1 MFSDGRSKRLVIV
14 SHCILNQ
21 NSISDSTAD
30 FPSQFQEIVKLL
42 IDNNIGIIQLRCPEI
57 LCLGLNRM
65 DDQGCKRELLTE
77 NSRIRKLLE
86 YELNLK
92 RIRNYVKD
100 VLYEIAE
107 YKKYGFEILG
117 IIGVNRSPS
126 CGINTT
132 SKNNE
137 EISGY
142 GVLMNELKLILEKER
157 IEIPMIG
164 TKTSEV
170 DESVKTVQAL
180 IAGKY

>member
-1 MFSDGRSKRLVIV
+1 
-14 SHCILNQ
+14 
-21 NSISDSTAD
+21 
-30 FPSQFQEIVKLL
+30 
-42 IDNNIGIIQLRCPEI
+42 
-57 LCLGLNRM
+57 M

-86 YELNLK
+86 CELNLK
-92 RIRNYVKD
+92 KIRNYVKD

-180 IAGKY
+180 IVGKY

>member
-1 MFSDGRSKRLVIV
+1 MFSDARSKKLVIV

-30 FPSQFQEIVKLL
+30 FPSQFKEIVELL
-42 IDNNIGIIQLRCPEI
+42 VSNNIGIFQLRCPEI

-65 DDQGCKRELLTE
+65 DDQGCNRELLIE
-77 NSRIRKLLE
+77 NSRIRILLE
-86 YELNLK
+86 NELNLRK
-92 RIRNYVKD
+92 IRKYVKD
-100 VLYEIAE
+100 VLYEVSE
-107 YKKYGFEILG
+107 YKKYGFQILG

-132 SKNNE
+132 SKGNK

-142 GVLMNELKLILEKER
+142 GVLMNELKAMLEKMG

-170 DESVKTVQAL
+170 DESVKSVQAL
-180 IAGKY
+180 IEG

>member
-1 MFSDGRSKRLVIV
+1 MFSDARSKKVVVV

-30 FPSQFQEIVKLL
+30 FPSQFKEIVELL
-42 IDNNIGIIQLRCPEI
+42 VSNNIGIFQLRCPEI

-65 DDQGCKRELLTE
+65 DDQGCKRELLIE
-77 NSRIRKLLE
+77 NSRIRILLE
-86 YELNLK
+86 NEFNLRK
-92 RIRNYVKD
+92 IRKYVKD
-100 VLYEIAE
+100 VLYEVSE
-107 YKKYGFEILG
+107 YKKYGFQILG

-132 SKNNE
+132 SKGNQ

-142 GVLMNELKLILEKER
+142 GVLMNELKAMLETEG

-170 DESVKTVQAL
+170 DESVKSVQAL
-180 IAGKY
+180 IEG